1 MDCGD
6 DFYYIRE
13 YYWWFEIIFFLYGLF
28 VEIVFDKGFKFVFG
42 ECEIFLKENGKCY
55 MKFVLYYFVFNGEV
69 DRVVCIFK

>member
-1 MDCGD
+1 MIFIILESIIGD
-6 DFYYIRE
+6 LRYF
-13 YYWWFEIIFFLYGLF
+13 FFLYGLF